1 MDSAN
6 SRTRKALE
14 EMCLMDDA
22 LFSKCFDG
30 DRKCSSLMLRIILGR
45 NDLDVTEA
53 RTQRWIQN
61 IENHSVK
68 LDIAA
73 KDSKG
78 KLYNIE
84 MQKASGR
91 SLSKRARYYSAMID
105 TKALRKAQGYDRLPE
120 SYVIFITRKDIFRKG
135 QAIYKIERRIE
146 DSWEEYGDGTHII
159 HVCAANADEDT
170 ALGHLV
176 HDLLCTD
183 PEDIHYNEL
192 REKVSYYNIHYNE
205 LREKVS
211 YYKNDEEGII
221 EMTTEFNKM
230 LKESDQRGERRGR
243 REGRRETAINMIA
256 DGSISLEKIAKYSG
270 LSLNEVES
278 IKNSINT

>member
-6 SRTRKALE
+6 SRTRKALD

-91 SLSKRARYYSAMID
+91 SLRN
-105 TKALRKAQGYDRLPE
+105 AQGYGRIPE
-120 SYVIFITRKDIFRKG
+120 SYVIFIMRKDIFRKG

-146 DSWEEYGDGTHII
+146 GSWEEYGDGTHII

-183 PEDIHYNEL
+183 PEDIY
-192 REKVSYYNIHYNE
+192 YNE

-221 EMTTEFNKM
+221 EMTAEFNKM

>member
-1 MDSAN
+1 
-6 SRTRKALE
+6 
-14 EMCLMDDA
+14 
-22 LFSKCFDG
+22 
-30 DRKCSSLMLRIILGR
+30 
-45 NDLDVTEA
+45 
-53 RTQRWIQN
+53 
-61 IENHSVK
+61 
-68 LDIAA
+68 
-73 KDSKG
+73 
-78 KLYNIE
+78 
-84 MQKASGR
+84 
-91 SLSKRARYYSAMID
+91 MID
-105 TKALRKAQGYDRLPE
+105 TKALRKSHGYDRLPE

-135 QAIYKIERRIE
+135 QAIYEIERRIE
-146 DSWEEYGDGTHII
+146 GSWEE
-159 HVCAANADEDT
+159 DEDT

-183 PEDIHYNEL
+183 PED
-192 REKVSYYNIHYNE
+192 IHYNE

>member
-1 MDSAN
+1 MSL
-6 SRTRKALE
+6 RQGHR
-14 EMCLMDDA
+14 DA
-22 LFSKCFDG
+22 
-30 DRKCSSLMLRIILGR
+30 
-45 NDLDVTEA
+45 
-53 RTQRWIQN
+53 
-61 IENHSVK
+61 
-68 LDIAA
+68 
-73 KDSKG
+73 
-78 KLYNIE
+78 
-84 MQKASGR
+84 
-91 SLSKRARYYSAMID
+91 
-105 TKALRKAQGYDRLPE
+105 
-120 SYVIFITRKDIFRKG
+120 
-135 QAIYKIERRIE
+135 
-146 DSWEEYGDGTHII
+146 WEEYGDGTHII
-159 HVCAANADEDT
+159 HVCAVNADEDT
-170 ALGHLV
+170 DLGHLV

-183 PEDIHYNEL
+183 PEDIY
-192 REKVSYYNIHYNE
+192 YNE

>member
-6 SRTRKALE
+6 SRIRKALE

-73 KDSKG
+73 KDSNG

-91 SLSKRARYYSAMID
+91 SLRKRARYYSAMID
-105 TKALRKAQGYDRLPE
+105 TRSLRKRARYYSAMIDTRSLRKSQGYDRLPE
-120 SYVIFITRKDIFRKG
+120 SYVIFITRKDMFRKG

-146 DSWEEYGDGTHII
+146 GSWEEYGDGTHII
-159 HVCAANADEDT
+159 HVCAANAYIK
-170 ALGHLV
+170 HL
-176 HDLLCTD
+176 DAT
-183 PEDIHYNEL
+183 Y
-192 REKVSYYNIHYNE
+192 
-205 LREKVS
+205 
-211 YYKNDEEGII
+211 
-221 EMTTEFNKM
+221 F
-230 LKESDQRGERRGR
+230 
-243 REGRRETAINMIA
+243 
-256 DGSISLEKIAKYSG
+256 
-270 LSLNEVES
+270 
-278 IKNSINT
+278 

>member
-6 SRTRKALE
+6 SRIRKALE

-30 DRKCSSLMLRIILGR
+30 DRKCSSLILRIILDR

-91 SLSKRARYYSAMID
+91 SLRKRARYYSAMID
-105 TKALRKAQGYDRLPE
+105 TRSLRTAHGYGRLPE
-120 SYVIFITRKDIFRKG
+120 SCVIFITRKDILRKG
-135 QAIYKIERRIE
+135 QAIYEIDRYIKG
-146 DSWEEYGDGTHII
+146 SWEPYDDGTHII

-183 PEDIHYNEL
+183 PEDIY
-192 REKVSYYNIHYNE
+192 YNE

-230 LKESDQRGERRGR
+230 LKEYDQRGERRGFR
-243 REGRRETAINMIA
+243 KGIDLGRNEGRRETAINMIA
-256 DGSISLEKIAKYSG
+256 DGTIPLEKIAKYSG
-270 LSLNEVES
+270 LSLKEVES
-278 IKNSINT
+278 LKEKSPAYK

>member
-6 SRTRKALE
+6 SRTRKALD

-73 KDSKG
+73 KDSNG

-91 SLSKRARYYSAMID
+91 SLRKRARYYSAMID
-105 TKALRKAQGYDRLPE
+105 TRSLRKSHGYGRLPE
-120 SYVIFITRKDIFRKG
+120 SYVIFITRKNIFRKG
-135 QAIYKIERRIE
+135 QAIYEIDRYIKGSGEP
-146 DSWEEYGDGTHII
+146 YGDGTHII
-159 HVCAANADEDT
+159 HVCDIIHVCAVNADEDT

-183 PEDIHYNEL
+183 PEDM
-192 REKVSYYNIHYNE
+192 HYNE

-230 LKESDQRGERRGR
+230 LKESDQRGERRGLR
-243 REGRRETAINMIA
+243 KGLDLGRRETARNLIA
-256 DGSISLEKIAKYSG
+256 DGSIPLEKIAACSG
-270 LSLNEVES
+270 LSLREVES
-278 IKNSINT
+278 IKNSINA